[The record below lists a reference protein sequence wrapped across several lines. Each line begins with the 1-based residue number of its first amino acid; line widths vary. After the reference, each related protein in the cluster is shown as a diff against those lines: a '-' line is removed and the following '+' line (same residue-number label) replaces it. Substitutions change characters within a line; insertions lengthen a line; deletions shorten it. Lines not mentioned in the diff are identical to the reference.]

1 MTIEIIL
8 LDGTKYFI
16 DKKKERKLKS
26 VKEIQRQ
33 LRIYGYYEVTL
44 GSDLKITIKKD
55 MVKSVGEVK

>member
-8 LDGTKYFI
+8 LDDTKYFI

-26 VKEIQRQ
+26 VKAIQRQ
-33 LRIYGYYEVTL
+33 LRLYGYYEVTL
-44 GSDLKITIKKD
+44 GSDIKITIKRD